1 MNEQITIFQWLENQ
15 TDLDKISEAQMV
27 QEIGAALG
35 LTFSKCDFFGDWRA
49 KIGKMT
55 LCLEYSNYFEG
66 INGGRR
72 FIGADAETGTAGAS
86 SPCDSIDE
94 AIEFFKR
101 QIAKIPKQRK
111 RVAEN
116 DRKI

>member
-1 MNEQITIFQWLENQ
+1 MQGQINLFEWLSSQEK

-72 FIGADAETGTAGAS
+72 FIGADTNTGTAGAS
-86 SPCDSIDE
+86 RACDSINE
-94 AIEFFKR
+94 AIEFFKI
-101 QIAKIPKQRK
+101 QIAKIPKRHK
-111 RVAEN
+111 
-116 DRKI
+116 